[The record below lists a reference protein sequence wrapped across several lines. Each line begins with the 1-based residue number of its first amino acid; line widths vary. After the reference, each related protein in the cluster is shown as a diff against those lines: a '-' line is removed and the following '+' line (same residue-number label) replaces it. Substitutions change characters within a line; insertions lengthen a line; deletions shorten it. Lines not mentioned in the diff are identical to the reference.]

1 MGSGRFS
8 ALSGGGGRRLRGVV
22 YVDILFF
29 VNALI
34 GYFLLRAAMHLCGV
48 AAPDWRIYFGAA
60 AAGFSSL
67 LLLLPPLPAWLMWGT
82 KLGSAVLIVF
92 IGFPVHNVRSF
103 LKCSFWYVLLNLTF
117 SGVVLAAA
125 LYGAAKNIHTNNL
138 AVYFNVSPLLLIGCI
153 TGMYLAVQLCAWTF
167 GRPQK
172 TRTTPFAAQ
181 FEEGRVEGVALLD
194 TGFSVVD
201 PITGAPAFLLSFP
214 AVRDVLPPGL
224 VRTLSLYF
232 DDGAMETGSIPLRL
246 IPTKTAAGT
255 RALPAVR
262 VRELCVGA
270 GGAQARY
277 GQICA
282 VFTPERL
289 ADGSFCAIVPAD
301 GIQ

>member
-1 MGSGRFS
+1 
-8 ALSGGGGRRLRGVV
+8 
-22 YVDILFF
+22 
-29 VNALI
+29 
-34 GYFLLRAAMHLCGV
+34 
-48 AAPDWRIYFGAA
+48 
-60 AAGFSSL
+60 
-67 LLLLPPLPAWLMWGT
+67 MWGA

-92 IGFPVHNVRSF
+92 TGFPVHSVRGF
-103 LKCSFWYVLLNLTF
+103 LKCCFWYVLLNLTL
-117 SGVVLAAA
+117 SGVVLAAVW
-125 LYGAAKNIHTNNL
+125 YGAAQNIRTNNL
-138 AVYFNVSPLLLIGCI
+138 AIYFNVSPLLLIGCI
-153 TGMYLAVQLCAWTF
+153 AGVYLAVQLCTRAF

-181 FEEGRVEGVALLD
+181 FDGGRVEGLALVD

-214 AVRDVLPPGL
+214 AVREVLPPGL

-232 DDGAMETGSIPLRL
+232 DDGAMETGGVPLRL

-262 VRELCVGA
+262 VRELRVG
-270 GGAQARY
+270 GSGTEARY

-301 GIQ
+301 NME

>member
-1 MGSGRFS
+1 MRM
-8 ALSGGGGRRLRGVV
+8 RGVV

-34 GYFLLRAAMHLCGV
+34 GYFLLRAAMHLSGV
-48 AAPDWRIYFGAA
+48 AAPGWRIYFGAA
-60 AAGFSSL
+60 AAGLSSL
-67 LLLLPPLPAWLMWGT
+67 LLLLPPLPVWLMWGA

-92 IGFPVHNVRSF
+92 IGFPVHSVRGF
-103 LKCSFWYVLLNLTF
+103 LKCCFWYVLLNLTF
-117 SGVVLAAA
+117 SGVVLAAVW
-125 LYGAAKNIHTNNL
+125 YGAAQNIRTNNL

-153 TGMYLAVQLCAWTF
+153 TGMYLAVQLCAWAF

-172 TRTTPFAAQ
+172 TRTAPFAAQ
-181 FEEGRVEGVALLD
+181 FEEGRVEGLALVD

-232 DDGAMETGSIPLRL
+232 DDGAIEAGGIPLRL

-262 VRELCVGA
+262 VRELCVGGSGA
-270 GGAQARY
+270 GARY
-277 GQICA
+277 GQVCA

-301 GIQ
+301 GMG